1 MSKISVFTGEG
12 HGKTPAAIGEAIM
25 RVEQGAKVVMI
36 QYLKGKGLGSSEYLN
51 RFEPEIKVFRFEK
64 SDRLFNELTEK
75 EKQEEVINI
84 KNGINFARKVI
95 CTGECDLLILDE
107 LLGIID
113 NDIVS
118 VDEVISILDSRPDN
132 MDIILTGRK
141 IDDKILAMADAVTK
155 LDCVK

>member
-25 RVEQGAKVVMI
+25 RAEQGGKVVMI
-36 QYLKGKGLGSSEYLN
+36 QYLKGKGLGNIEYLK
-51 RFEPEIKVFRFEK
+51 RLEPEVKLFRFEK
-64 SDRLFNELTEK
+64 SDMLFDELSEEK
-75 EKQEEVINI
+75 KEEEKINI

-95 CTGECDLLILDE
+95 STGECDLLILDE

-113 NDIVS
+113 NDIIS
-118 VDEVISILDSRPDN
+118 VDEVISMLNLRPDN
-132 MDIILTGRK
+132 MDIILTGIN
-141 IDDKILAMADAVTK
+141 IDDKVLAVADAVTK

>member
-25 RVEQGAKVVMI
+25 RAEQGDRVVMI
-36 QYLKGKGLGSSEYLN
+36 QYLKGKGLDNIEYL
-51 RFEPEIKVFRFEK
+51 RRLEPEVKLFRFEK
-64 SDRLFNELTEK
+64 SDMLFDELSEEK
-75 EKQEEVINI
+75 KEEEKINI

-95 CTGECDLLILDE
+95 STGECDLLILDE

-113 NDIVS
+113 NDIIS
-118 VDEVISILDSRPDN
+118 VDEVISMLNLRPDN
-132 MDIILTGRK
+132 MDIILTGIN
-141 IDDKILAMADAVTK
+141 IDDKVLAVADAVTK

>member
-25 RVEQGAKVVMI
+25 RAEQGDRVVMI
-36 QYLKGKGLGSSEYLN
+36 QYLKGKGLDNIEYLK
-51 RFEPEIKVFRFEK
+51 RLEPEVKLFRFEK
-64 SDRLFNELTEK
+64 SDMLFDELSEEK
-75 EKQEEVINI
+75 KEEEKINI

-95 CTGECDLLILDE
+95 STGECDLLILDE

-113 NDIVS
+113 NDIIS
-118 VDEVISILDSRPDN
+118 VDEVISMLNLRPDN
-132 MDIILTGRK
+132 MDIILTGIN
-141 IDDKILAMADAVTK
+141 IDDKVLAVADAVTK

>member
-25 RVEQGAKVVMI
+25 RAEQGDRVVMI
-36 QYLKGKGLGSSEYLN
+36 QYLKGKGLGNIEYLK
-51 RFEPEIKVFRFEK
+51 RLEPEVKLFRFEK
-64 SDRLFNELTEK
+64 SDMLFDELSEEK
-75 EKQEEVINI
+75 KEEEKINI

-95 CTGECDLLILDE
+95 STGECDLLILDE

-113 NDIVS
+113 NDIIS
-118 VDEVISILDSRPDN
+118 VDEVISMLNLRPDN
-132 MDIILTGRK
+132 MDIILTGIN
-141 IDDKILAMADAVTK
+141 IDDKVLAVADAVTK

>member
-25 RVEQGAKVVMI
+25 RAEQGGKVVMI
-36 QYLKGKGLGSSEYLN
+36 QYLKGKGLDNIEYLK
-51 RFEPEIKVFRFEK
+51 RLEPEVKLFRFEK
-64 SDRLFNELTEK
+64 SDMLFDELSEEK
-75 EKQEEVINI
+75 KEEEKINI

-95 CTGECDLLILDE
+95 STGECDLLILDE

-113 NDIVS
+113 NDIIS
-118 VDEVISILDSRPDN
+118 VDEVISMLNLRPDN
-132 MDIILTGRK
+132 MDIILTGIN
-141 IDDKILAMADAVTK
+141 IDDKVLAVADAVTK